1 MTASET
7 LLSISHQR
15 EKIKSTEP
23 RAASFH
29 RAGDGVVM
37 PVLCRRT
44 LLRTALLGLV
54 GGCAPAIWGQT
65 ERGGY
70 PRPGLRRGP
79 TADSVSELMD
89 EITLARACTV
99 ECAEAMPEQHYGFR
113 PVAEERT
120 FGQQMVHIAESVRGL
135 FEVFVQDKA
144 EPSFVFSEAGKEV
157 VKSRADV
164 VALLRESF
172 TYVQRGAADLTDVD
186 LEMRVQFLENRP
198 FSKGRV
204 VRFLLDHATY
214 HRGESAVYMRLNGI
228 RPPRYRA

>member
-1 MTASET
+1 MS
-7 LLSISHQR
+7 LIS
-15 EKIKSTEP
+15 
-23 RAASFH
+23 
-29 RAGDGVVM
+29 
-37 PVLCRRT
+37 RRT
-44 LLRTALLGLV
+44 LLRTSVLGLV
-54 GGCAPAIWGQT
+54 AGCAPLMWPQS

-79 TADSVSELMD
+79 TADAVSELMD
-89 EITLARACTV
+89 EISLARACTV
-99 ECAEAMPEQHYGFR
+99 ECAEAMPEEHYGFR

-120 FGQQMVHIAESVRGL
+120 FGQQMVHIAESVRSL

-144 EPSFVFSEAGKEV
+144 QPTLLFSEAGKEV

-164 VALLRESF
+164 VTLLRESF
-172 TYVQRGAADLTDVD
+172 TYVHRGAADLTDVD
-186 LEMRVQFLENRP
+186 LDLRVQFLENRP

-214 HRGESAVYMRLNGI
+214 HRGESAVYMRLNSV